1 MSRAHAVIRNVGGKL
16 VGALV
21 SIFGASILAF
31 LFMRVL
37 PGNPARLIV
46 GPLATEEAI
55 KQQEQTMGLD
65 QPLWVQYWRYIK
77 GIFTGD
83 WGFAY
88 TAGETV
94 RHEIIARLPASAEL
108 GLYAF
113 VFAFLLAVVFAVL
126 STYRRRPWLDGAV
139 RTTSFLGLGTPP
151 FWFGLIA
158 LLLFSQIWGIF
169 PGPDGRLGQN
179 TAPPP
184 TVTHFYTFD
193 AVIAGQWGTAWDAL
207 RHLAL
212 PAITLGL
219 APWAFLVR
227 LLRAN
232 LLDISREN
240 FIVVVRSKGLGRRPA
255 FTHHALPNAFLPTLT
270 AGGLLLAQL
279 LSGSVLV
286 ERVFNWP
293 GIGGLIVDSI
303 LRQDFAV
310 VQTFVLLSA
319 VAYVAVNLL
328 VDVLY
333 GVIDP
338 RVRVPVAR

>member
-1 MSRAHAVIRNVGGKL
+1 MPITRRIAGQFVGGL
-16 VGALV
+16 IA
-21 SIFGASILAF
+21 IFGASLIAF

-46 GPLATEEAI
+46 GPLASEQAIEE
-55 KQQEQTMGLD
+55 QEKAMGLG
-65 QPLWVQYWRYIK
+65 QPLWEQYWRYIK

-88 TAGETV
+88 SAGETV
-94 RHEIIARLPASAEL
+94 RHEIFARLPASMEL
-108 GLYAF
+108 GFYAF
-113 VFAFLLAVVFAVL
+113 LFAFLLAVVLAVA
-126 STYRRRPWLDGAV
+126 STYRHRPVVDGAV
-139 RTTSFLGLGTPP
+139 RGASFVGLGMPP

-158 LLLFSQIWGIF
+158 LLLFSQVWHIF

-179 TAPPP
+179 TPPPP

-193 AVIAGQWGTAWDAL
+193 AVIAGQWGTAWDAFH
-207 RHLAL
+207 HLML
-212 PAITLGL
+212 PMIALGL

-240 FIVVVRSKGLGRRPA
+240 FLVVVRSKGLGRRSA
-255 FTHHALPNAFLPTLT
+255 FEKHALPNAFLPTLT
-270 AGGLLLAQL
+270 AAGLLLAQL
-279 LSGSVLV
+279 LAGSVLV

-319 VAYVAVNLL
+319 ILYVVVNMF
-328 VDVLY
+328 VDILY

-338 RVRVPVAR
+338 RVRVPVAK

>member
-1 MSRAHAVIRNVGGKL
+1 MIRAAASKL
-16 VGALV
+16 SGALMA
-21 SIFGASILAF
+21 IFGASVFAF
-31 LFMRVL
+31 IFMRVF

-46 GPLATEEAI
+46 GPLASNEAI
-55 KQQEQTMGLD
+55 VQQEKAMGLD

-88 TAGETV
+88 SAGETV
-94 RHEIIARLPASAEL
+94 KHEIVARLPASAEL

-113 VFAFLLAVVFAVL
+113 LFAFVLAVILAL
-126 STYRRRPWLDGAV
+126 AATYRHRPWVDGTIRGV
-139 RTTSFLGLGTPP
+139 SFLGLGTPP
-151 FWFGLIA
+151 FWFGLIV
-158 LLLFSQIWGIF
+158 LLLFSQVWGIF
-169 PGPDGRLGQN
+169 PGPDGRLGPN
-179 TAPPP
+179 TTPPP
-184 TVTHFYTFD
+184 TYTHFYTID
-193 AVIAGQWGTAWDAL
+193 AVAAGQWGTAWDAL
-207 RHLAL
+207 RHLML

-219 APWAFLVR
+219 APFAFLVR

-232 LLDISREN
+232 LLDVSREN
-240 FIVVVRSKGLGRRPA
+240 FIVVVRSKGLGRWPA
-255 FTHHALPNAFLPTLT
+255 FSHHALPNAFLPTLT

-279 LSGSVLV
+279 ISGSVLV
-286 ERVFNWP
+286 EKVFNWP
-293 GIGGLIVDSI
+293 GIGALIVDSI

-319 VAYVAVNLL
+319 VAYVAVNFA

-338 RVRVPVAR
+338 RVRIPVAR

>member
-1 MSRAHAVIRNVGGKL
+1 MIRVVASKL
-16 VGALV
+16 SGALFA
-21 SIFGASILAF
+21 IFGASVVAF
-31 LFMRVL
+31 LFMRVF

-46 GPLATEEAI
+46 GPLASNEAI
-55 KQQEQTMGLD
+55 VQQEKAMGLD
-65 QPLWVQYWRYIK
+65 KPLWVQYWRYIK

-88 TAGETV
+88 SAGEPV
-94 RHEIIARLPASAEL
+94 KHELVARLPASAEL

-113 VFAFLLAVVFAVL
+113 IFAFVLAVVLALVA
-126 STYRRRPWLDGAV
+126 TYRHRPLVDGAI
-139 RTTSFLGLGTPP
+139 RTVSFLGLGTPP
-151 FWFGLIA
+151 FWFGLIV
-158 LLLFSQIWGIF
+158 LLLFSQVWGIF
-169 PGPDGRLGQN
+169 PGPDGRLGPN
-179 TAPPP
+179 TTPPP
-184 TVTHFYTFD
+184 TYTHFYTID
-193 AVIAGQWGTAWDAL
+193 ALAAGQWGTAWDAF
-207 RHLAL
+207 RHLML

-219 APWAFLVR
+219 APFAFLVR

-240 FIVVVRSKGLGRRPA
+240 FIVVVRSKGLGRWPA
-255 FTHHALPNAFLPTLT
+255 FSHHALPNAFLPTLT

-286 ERVFNWP
+286 EKVFNWP
-293 GIGGLIVDSI
+293 GIGALIVDSI

-319 VAYVAVNLL
+319 VAYVAVNFA
-328 VDVLY
+328 VDILY

>member
-1 MSRAHAVIRNVGGKL
+1 MPMTRRVAGQFVGGL
-16 VGALV
+16 IA
-21 SIFGASILAF
+21 IFGASLIAF

-46 GPLATEEAI
+46 GPLASEEAI
-55 KQQEQTMGLD
+55 KEQEKAMGLGE
-65 QPLWVQYWRYIK
+65 PLWDQYWRYIK

-88 TAGETV
+88 SAGETV
-94 RHEIIARLPASAEL
+94 RHEIFARLPASMEL
-108 GLYAF
+108 GFYAF
-113 VFAFLLAVVFAVL
+113 LFAFLLAVVLAVA
-126 STYRRRPWLDGAV
+126 STYRHRPVVDGTV
-139 RTTSFLGLGTPP
+139 RGASFLGLGTPP

-158 LLLFSQIWGIF
+158 LLLFSQVWHVF

-179 TAPPP
+179 TPPPP

-193 AVIAGQWGTAWDAL
+193 AVIAGQWGTAWDAFH
-207 RHLAL
+207 HLML
-212 PAITLGL
+212 PMITLGL

-240 FIVVVRSKGLGRRPA
+240 FLVVVRSKGLGRRSA
-255 FTHHALPNAFLPTLT
+255 FEKHALPNAFLPTLT
-270 AGGLLLAQL
+270 AAGLLLAQL
-279 LSGSVLV
+279 LAGSVLV

-319 VAYVAVNLL
+319 ILYVVVNML
-328 VDVLY
+328 VDILY

-338 RVRVPVAR
+338 RVRVPVAK